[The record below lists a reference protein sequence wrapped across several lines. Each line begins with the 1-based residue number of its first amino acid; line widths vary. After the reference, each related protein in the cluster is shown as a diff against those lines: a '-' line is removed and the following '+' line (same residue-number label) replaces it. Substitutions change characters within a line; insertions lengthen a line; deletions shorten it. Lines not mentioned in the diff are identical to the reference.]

1 MIEREEFEEYVLRE
15 SDMDVTDIDCEF
27 FENGLS
33 LEDDLK
39 IQKACQVRS
48 Y

>member
-1 MIEREEFEEYVLRE
+1 MIEREDFEEYVLRE
-15 SDMDVTDIDCEF
+15 SDMDVSDIDWEF

-33 LEDDLK
+33 LEDNLK
-39 IQKACQVRS
+39 IQKACQVWS

>member
-1 MIEREEFEEYVLRE
+1 MLEREEFEAYILRE
-15 SDMDVTDIDCEF
+15 SDMDVTDIDWDF

-33 LEDDLK
+33 LEDNLK
-39 IQKACQVRS
+39 IQKACQVQS

>member
-1 MIEREEFEEYVLRE
+1 MWEREDFEEYILRE
-15 SDMDVTDIDCEF
+15 SDMDVTDIDWEF

-33 LEDDLK
+33 LEDNLN
-39 IQKACQVRS
+39 IQKACQVQS

>member
-1 MIEREEFEEYVLRE
+1 MLEREEFEAYVLRE
-15 SDMDVTDIDCEF
+15 SDMDVTDIDWEF
-27 FENGLS
+27 FENELS
-33 LEDDLK
+33 LEDNLK

>member
-1 MIEREEFEEYVLRE
+1 MLEREDFEAYILRE
-15 SDMDVTDIDCEF
+15 LMDVTDIDWEF

-33 LEDDLK
+33 LEDNLK